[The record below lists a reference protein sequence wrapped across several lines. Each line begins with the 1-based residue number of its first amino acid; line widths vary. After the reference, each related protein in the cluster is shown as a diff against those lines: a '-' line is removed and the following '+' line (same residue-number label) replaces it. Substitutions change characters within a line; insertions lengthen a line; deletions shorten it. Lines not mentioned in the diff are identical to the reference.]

1 MFYMAQDVV
10 AVCGK
15 QFLHEVGDWL
25 EGERVSVSHYMKD
38 NVHEHLEIHCPTGK
52 TTFLLFENSFQYNLK
67 RVFKLFGVLMASEGA
82 LITSG

>member
-1 MFYMAQDVV
+1 MFYMARDVV

-25 EGERVSVSHYMKD
+25 GGERVCVCQYMKD
-38 NVHEHLEIHCPTGK
+38 NVHEHLEIHCPARK
-52 TTFLLFENSFQYNLK
+52 TTCLLFENSFQYNMK

-82 LITSG
+82 LITLG